1 MQVLPRVYTIS
12 PSNDSTLAFQ
22 ALQLGPISRKKK
34 HTLFFE
40 NFAGELHLGG
50 DDLTPSQMRLTID
63 ATSIICRDVRISE
76 KERRRVTE
84 FARDALDPKRY
95 PEIQYHSTNIR
106 ARPLRGFVATGV
118 LQIRSITR
126 QVNINLT
133 SNQRAREE
141 FQLDGD
147 ATLRLSDFD
156 LPRPSALFGLI
167 RTSDEIIVHLLLWAG
182 IRNASVAEAS
192 RS

>member
-1 MQVLPRVYTIS
+1 MQALPRVYTIS

-22 ALQLGPISRKKK
+22 VLQKGLIGGKKK

-40 NFAGELHLGG
+40 NFSGELHLAE
-50 DDLTPSQMRLTID
+50 DDPTPSQMLLTID
-63 ATSIICRDVRISE
+63 ASSIICRDGRVRE
-76 KERRRVTE
+76 KEIRKFTE
-84 FARDALDPKRY
+84 RARDALETKRY
-95 PEIQYHSTNIR
+95 AEIRYHSTQIR
-106 ARPLRGFVATGV
+106 ARTLRGFVATGV

-133 SNQRAREE
+133 SNQKARDE

-147 ATLRLSDFD
+147 ATIRLSDFD

-167 RTSDEIIVHLLLWAG
+167 RTSDEITVHLLLWARA
-182 IRNASVAEAS
+182 RNTD
-192 RS
+192 R